1 MRWRDRILVL
11 LALGMF
17 GHSLLQAAIERF
29 WIVAD
34 ELRRPPPTLPG
45 GDVGAPAPRRPA
57 PGAPLLAPPSQ
68 RDPSF
73 SVTPTAPR
81 RPDQRSIGSAFAIG
95 REGAWMT
102 ARHVIEGC
110 GRLQLRRGGTWD
122 PATVVFS
129 HPAADIAVL
138 HARAGGPPLPVTEGP
153 FALGEDGFAFGIA
166 GQGGPSAIHGV
177 LLGRA
182 RAVQSGR
189 MSGVS
194 EVTVWAERAIV
205 PPGERW
211 IGGMSGGPLI
221 SLEGAVAGVMSVA
234 SQRRGRI
241 YTVAPE
247 TVAATMRG
255 LRLAFVPPAAAPIQV
270 TPAAMERVRGTL
282 LDRRMV
288 VQVLCTG

>member
-1 MRWRDRILVL
+1 MRWRDRILIL

-29 WIVAD
+29 WIFAD

-45 GDVGAPAPRRPA
+45 GDVGAPAPRRPP
-57 PGAPLLAPPSQ
+57 PGAPLLAPISQ

-73 SVTPTAPR
+73 SVAPTAPR
-81 RPDQRSIGSAFAIG
+81 RPDQRSIGSAFAVG
-95 REGAWMT
+95 PEGAWMT
-102 ARHVIEGC
+102 ARHVIDGC
-110 GRLQLRRGGTWD
+110 RRLQLRRAGSWD
-122 PATVVFS
+122 PASVVFS

-138 HARAGGPPLPVTEGP
+138 HARGDGPPLPVTEGP

-189 MSGVS
+189 MSGAT

-211 IGGMSGGPLI
+211 IGGMSGGPLMTV
-221 SLEGAVAGVMSVA
+221 EGAVAGVMSVA

-241 YTVAPE
+241 FTVAPE
-247 TVAATMRG
+247 TVAETMRRT
-255 LRLAFVPPAAAPIQV
+255 RLTFVPTTAVPAPV

-282 LDRRMV
+282 LDRRTV